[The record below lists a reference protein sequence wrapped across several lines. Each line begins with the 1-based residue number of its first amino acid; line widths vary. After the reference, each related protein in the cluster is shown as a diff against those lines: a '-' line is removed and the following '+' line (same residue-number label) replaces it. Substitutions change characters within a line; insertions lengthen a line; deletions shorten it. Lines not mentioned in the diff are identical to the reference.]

1 METKEFVG
9 SNGLDVDYLLS
20 SWVDNSMSDCC
31 KWERVMCNSTT
42 GHVTELSLNNTRQY
56 DIESISFYD
65 DENIWFIKFSM
76 FQQLKELR
84 SLNLSYNRIG
94 GFIDDTNF
102 ETLSE
107 LKKLE
112 VLDLSAN
119 YFNNSILSPLSNLT
133 SLKTLILSDNI
144 MEGSFPIQELISDLK
159 NLESLD
165 VSWNRFNSTLPFQDF
180 KSNFSKVSKLKY
192 LDLSSNNFNNG
203 ILSFSSIFPSVET
216 LDLSDNNLE
225 GPLSYKDLVKL
236 KNLTVLSLRGNNLNG
251 TPPLQ
256 KLSNLKNLKSLD
268 VSGNRFHSTLP
279 FQDFKS
285 NFSKVSKLK
294 YLDLS
299 DNYFNNGILSFSSIF
314 PSVETLDLS
323 GNNLEAP
330 LSYKDLVKLKNLT
343 VLSLGG
349 NNLNGTLPL
358 QSFKRLEELDI
369 SYNRFNSS
377 ILLSLDALPSFKVLK
392 FCCND
397 VEGSFP
403 IQELSN
409 LKNLE
414 SLDVSWNGFNGT
426 LPFQELSTFK
436 SLEILNLMENEFT
449 GSIPEY
455 MWTPPS
461 LKVLSLYYNKL
472 NGSLPNQSLC
482 GLKGLQEL
490 DLSYN
495 EFGGSLP
502 QCLDNLTS
510 LTILDLSGNQ
520 LTGHIPSSWP
530 ANLKFIDLS
539 YNRFEGIF
547 SFKNIPSSSPAN
559 FKSSLEYIDLSSNL
573 FEGLFSFNLLAN
585 YSSLEVVILSGNNI
599 TFETGWIPSF
609 QLKVLIM
616 QSCGLDSIPEFL
628 FYQFKLEALDLSH
641 NKVKG
646 RFPNWLLENNGGLQ
660 TLNLENNSF
669 NGQLQEIGTKMLPNM
684 RYLNLAINHF
694 QGDFLFSV
702 GDDCKLMALDL
713 SHNNFS
719 GEVPEELL
727 SSCISLTYLK
737 LSHNNFHGQIVIFN
751 ITRFSVLQLNDNQ
764 FEGTLA
770 SLLPN
775 FSLQMSG
782 PRIQWLDLSNN
793 RLHGEIPHWMGNFT
807 SLRYVN
813 LHNNF
818 FEGPI
823 SKELLSVEY
832 LDLSHNYFSGP
843 LPSFF
848 HGNYLEQINLQ
859 GNRFIGS
866 IPEALLNISTL
877 KVLDLS
883 NNELSGT
890 IPNNTGEFQND
901 LRVLLL
907 GENHLSGLIPNWLC
921 QQNYISL
928 LDLSRN
934 FLSGSIPHCLHN
946 LSFGKEEGGFYRG
959 ATVHMSS
966 QYMIPISLHKSFDT
980 SEFYEDI
987 EEEIEFFT
995 KYRASTYKNN
1005 ALNYMS
1011 GLDLSVNSLTGEI
1024 PFKLGE
1030 LSQIHALNLSHN
1042 QLIGSI
1048 PISFSNLSQIESLDL
1063 SYNNLSGEIPSKLID
1078 LNFLEVFSVAH
1089 NNLSGKI
1096 PDMKGQFS
1104 TFESNSYEGNPF
1116 LCGPQ
1121 VERKCNDNNVE
1132 SPSSQVESRHGESGK
1147 WYEIDRG
1154 AFLVCFSV
1162 TFIISFLAA
1171 ITFLYVHPYWQQSLI
1186 YHSKEYMFSCYYFL
1200 FDILLNLYIY
1210 FVSLINVISS

>member
-1 METKEFVG
+1 M
-9 SNGLDVDYLLS
+9 SN
-20 SWVDNSMSDCC
+20 CC
-31 KWERVMCNSTT
+31 KWERVKCNSTT

-65 DENIWFIKFSM
+65 DENIWFAKFSM

-94 GFIDDTNF
+94 GFIDDTGF

-112 VLDLSAN
+112 VLDLSSN
-119 YFNNSILSPLSNLT
+119 YFNNSILSSLNNLT

-144 MEGSFPIQELISDLK
+144 MEGSFPCKGFERLEELDISYNGFNNSILSSLGALTSLKTLILRENNMEGSFPIQELISDLK

-165 VSWNRFNSTLPFQDF
+165 VSWNRFNITLPFQAF

-192 LDLSSNNFNNG
+192 LDMSWNNFNNG

-216 LDLSDNNLE
+216 LDLSSNNLE

-236 KNLTVLSLRGNNLNG
+236 KNLTVLNFRGNNLNG
-251 TPPLQ
+251 TLPLQ
-256 KLSNLKNLKSLD
+256 KLSKLKNLKSLD
-268 VSGNRFHSTLP
+268 VSGNR
-279 FQDFKS
+279 
-285 NFSKVSKLK
+285 
-294 YLDLS
+294 
-299 DNYFNNGILSFSSIF
+299 
-314 PSVETLDLS
+314 
-323 GNNLEAP
+323 
-330 LSYKDLVKLKNLT
+330 
-343 VLSLGG
+343 
-349 NNLNGTLPL
+349 LN
-358 QSFKRLEELDI
+358 S
-369 SYNRFNSS
+369 
-377 ILLSLDALPSFKVLK
+377 
-392 FCCND
+392 
-397 VEGSFP
+397 
-403 IQELSN
+403 
-409 LKNLE
+409 
-414 SLDVSWNGFNGT
+414 T

-436 SLEILNLMENEFT
+436 SLEILNLMGNEFT

-455 MWTPPS
+455 MWTPTS
-461 LKVLSLYYNKL
+461 LKVLSLYHNKL
-472 NGSLPNQSLC
+472 NGTLPNQSLC

-490 DLSYN
+490 DLGYN

-510 LTILDLSGNQ
+510 LTFLDLSGNQ

-547 SFKNIPSSSPAN
+547 SVKNIPSSSPAN
-559 FKSSLEYIDLSSNL
+559 FKSSLKFIDLSNNL

-585 YSSLEVVILSGNNI
+585 YSSLEALILSGNNI

-616 QSCGLDSIPEFL
+616 QSCGLDSIPDFL
-628 FYQFKLEALDLSH
+628 FHQFKLEALDLSH

-646 RFPNWLLENNGGLQ
+646 WIPNWLLENNGGLQ

-684 RYLNLAINHF
+684 RYLNLARNYF
-694 QGDFLFSV
+694 QGDFLFAV
-702 GDDCKLMALDL
+702 GDDCKLMSLDL

-719 GEVPEELL
+719 GEVPKELL
-727 SSCISLTYLK
+727 SSCIFLTHLR
-737 LSHNNFHGQIVIFN
+737 LSYNNFHGQIMIFN
-751 ITRFSVLQLNDNQ
+751 ITRFDYLQLNDNQ

-775 FSLQMSG
+775 FSHQMRG
-782 PRIQWLDLSNN
+782 PEIEWLDLSNN

-818 FEGPI
+818 FEGRI
-823 SKELLSVEY
+823 SKELLSIEY
-832 LDLSHNYFSGP
+832 LDLSHNNFSGP

-866 IPEALLNISTL
+866 IPEAFFNISTL
-877 KVLDLS
+877 EVLDLS

-907 GENHLSGLIPNWLC
+907 GENHLSGFIPNWLC
-921 QQNYISL
+921 QQKYISL

-946 LSFGKEEGGFYRG
+946 LSFGKEEGDFYG
-959 ATVHMSS
+959 STIVSMSS

-980 SEFYEDI
+980 FYFYEDI
-987 EEEIEFFT
+987 EEEIEFLT
-995 KYRASTYKNN
+995 KYRASTYKYK

-1011 GLDLSVNSLTGEI
+1011 GLDLSANNLTGEI
-1024 PFKLGE
+1024 PHKLGE
-1030 LSQIHALNLSHN
+1030 LSQILALNLSHN

-1048 PISFSNLSQIESLDL
+1048 PRSFSNLSQIESLDL

-1096 PDMKGQFS
+1096 PYMKGQFS

-1162 TFIISFLAA
+1162 TFIISFLVA
-1171 ITFLYVHPYWQQSLI
+1171 ITFLYVHPYWQQGLI

-1200 FDILLNLYIY
+1200 FDILLNLYIR

>member
-1 METKEFVG
+1 MG
-9 SNGLDVDYLLS
+9 
-20 SWVDNSMSDCC
+20 
-31 KWERVMCNSTT
+31 
-42 GHVTELSLNNTRQY
+42 
-56 DIESISFYD
+56 
-65 DENIWFIKFSM
+65 
-76 FQQLKELR
+76 
-84 SLNLSYNRIG
+84 
-94 GFIDDTNF
+94 
-102 ETLSE
+102 
-107 LKKLE
+107 
-112 VLDLSAN
+112 
-119 YFNNSILSPLSNLT
+119 
-133 SLKTLILSDNI
+133 
-144 MEGSFPIQELISDLK
+144 
-159 NLESLD
+159 
-165 VSWNRFNSTLPFQDF
+165 
-180 KSNFSKVSKLKY
+180 
-192 LDLSSNNFNNG
+192 
-203 ILSFSSIFPSVET
+203 
-216 LDLSDNNLE
+216 
-225 GPLSYKDLVKL
+225 
-236 KNLTVLSLRGNNLNG
+236 
-251 TPPLQ
+251 
-256 KLSNLKNLKSLD
+256 
-268 VSGNRFHSTLP
+268 
-279 FQDFKS
+279 
-285 NFSKVSKLK
+285 
-294 YLDLS
+294 
-299 DNYFNNGILSFSSIF
+299 
-314 PSVETLDLS
+314 
-323 GNNLEAP
+323 
-330 LSYKDLVKLKNLT
+330 
-343 VLSLGG
+343 
-349 NNLNGTLPL
+349 
-358 QSFKRLEELDI
+358 
-369 SYNRFNSS
+369 
-377 ILLSLDALPSFKVLK
+377 
-392 FCCND
+392 
-397 VEGSFP
+397 
-403 IQELSN
+403 
-409 LKNLE
+409 
-414 SLDVSWNGFNGT
+414 
-426 LPFQELSTFK
+426 
-436 SLEILNLMENEFT
+436 NEFT

-461 LKVLSLYYNKL
+461 LKVLSLYRNKL
-472 NGSLPNQSLC
+472 NGSLQNQSLC

-490 DLSYN
+490 DLGHN

-510 LTILDLSGNQ
+510 LTFLDLSGNQ

-547 SFKNIPSSSPAN
+547 SVKNIPSSSPAN
-559 FKSSLEYIDLSSNL
+559 FKSSLKFIDLSNNL

-585 YSSLEVVILSGNNI
+585 YSSLEALILSGNNI

-628 FYQFKLEALDLSH
+628 FHQFKLEALDLSH

-646 RFPNWLLENNGGLQ
+646 RIPNWLLENNGGLQ

-684 RYLNLAINHF
+684 RYLNLARNYF
-694 QGDFLFSV
+694 QGDFLFAV

-719 GEVPEELL
+719 GEVPKELL
-727 SSCISLTYLK
+727 SSCIFLTHLR
-737 LSHNNFHGQIVIFN
+737 LSYNNFHGQIMVFN
-751 ITRFSVLQLNDNQ
+751 ITRFDYLQLNDNQ

-775 FSLQMSG
+775 FSHQMRG

-807 SLRYVN
+807 YLYYIN

-818 FEGPI
+818 FKGHI
-823 SKELLSVEY
+823 SRELLSIEN

-921 QQNYISL
+921 QLNDINL

-934 FLSGSIPHCLHN
+934 SFSGSIPHCLHN
-946 LSFGKEEGGFYRG
+946 LSFGREKGSFSTLSLISNKVPSSLFRSMEGF
-959 ATVHMSS
+959 S
-966 QYMIPISLHKSFDT
+966 SFDT
-980 SEFYEDI
+980 FDFHFDN

-995 KYRASTYKNN
+995 KYRTSTYKNK

-1011 GLDLSVNSLTGEI
+1011 GLDLSANSLTGEI

-1030 LSQIHALNLSHN
+1030 LYQIHALNLSHN

-1048 PISFSNLSQIESLDL
+1048 PRSFSNLSQIESLDL

-1132 SPSSQVESRHGESGK
+1132 SPSSQVESRHEVSGK

-1162 TFIISFLAA
+1162 TFIIFFLAA
-1171 ITFLYVHPYWQQSLI
+1171 ITFLYILPHWQQSLI
-1186 YHSKEYMFSCYYFL
+1186 HHSREYMFSCYYFSY
-1200 FDILLNLYIY
+1200 DILRKSFTR
-1210 FVSLINVISS
+1210 FVSLIDVISSQIF

>member
-1 METKEFVG
+1 MELAILAKCLLLGLVILWIQIHGNKGCFETERLALLDFKEFVG

-268 VSGNRFHSTLP
+268 VSGNRFHS
-279 FQDFKS
+279 
-285 NFSKVSKLK
+285 
-294 YLDLS
+294 
-299 DNYFNNGILSFSSIF
+299 
-314 PSVETLDLS
+314 
-323 GNNLEAP
+323 
-330 LSYKDLVKLKNLT
+330 
-343 VLSLGG
+343 
-349 NNLNGTLPL
+349 
-358 QSFKRLEELDI
+358 
-369 SYNRFNSS
+369 
-377 ILLSLDALPSFKVLK
+377 
-392 FCCND
+392 
-397 VEGSFP
+397 
-403 IQELSN
+403 
-409 LKNLE
+409 
-414 SLDVSWNGFNGT
+414 T